1 MPHDDGQTSVT
12 IAWAVTNP
20 KKNSD
25 PDPNPNEV
33 SCRIS
38 DPDPII
44 HKNLYIFNMLK
55 IMIFGTF
62 VLITVLLTTF
72 RLVFELNISYLNK

>member
-1 MPHDDGQTSVT
+1 M
-12 IAWAVTNP
+12 NP
-20 KKNSD
+20 KTFSD

-44 HKNLYIFNMLK
+44 HKIYIKYKKNMLK
-55 IMIFGTF
+55 MLGLYLLGKNCLHLTF
-62 VLITVLLTTF
+62 
-72 RLVFELNISYLNK
+72 

>member
-1 MPHDDGQTSVT
+1 MPCRISVFSGRKREKSPCENPPNGDFGGFSHGDLSPRQAKIRQTR
-12 IAWAVTNP
+12 AVTNP

-44 HKNLYIFNMLK
+44 QFFI
-55 IMIFGTF
+55 
-62 VLITVLLTTF
+62 
-72 RLVFELNISYLNK
+72 

>member
-1 MPHDDGQTSVT
+1 MLPHIPYLPGIVPCDLFVSKAKECLSDR
-12 IAWAVTNP
+12 AVTNP

-44 HKNLYIFNMLK
+44 QFFIY
-55 IMIFGTF
+55 
-62 VLITVLLTTF
+62 
-72 RLVFELNISYLNK
+72 

>member
-1 MPHDDGQTSVT
+1 MCNNETFITQHIHILSLLFAKTCCPQFIYYTNSR
-12 IAWAVTNP
+12 AVTNP

-38 DPDPII
+38 NPDPII
-44 HKNLYIFNMLK
+44 HKNL
-55 IMIFGTF
+55 
-62 VLITVLLTTF
+62 
-72 RLVFELNISYLNK
+72 NKT

>member
-1 MPHDDGQTSVT
+1 MVEHKNIPKTR
-12 IAWAVTNP
+12 AVTNP
-20 KKNSD
+20 KLNSD

-44 HKNLYIFNMLK
+44 HKKYIK
-55 IMIFGTF
+55 H
-62 VLITVLLTTF
+62 
-72 RLVFELNISYLNK
+72 KKAC